1 MDNSQESDDTK
12 DDATNAPME
21 PTLQKPEPTEVE
33 KLQQLAEEY
42 LNGWKRAKADYL
54 NLKKETEQKLEQSMQ
69 FAHAGIV
76 IELLPIADHF
86 KLALAH
92 MPEDEKKKD
101 WVKGVQ
107 HIHKEFKDLLMKFG
121 IEEVKS
127 VGEKFDPE
135 LHEAIS
141 REKVEGKES
150 GTILKELAPGYKL
163 FDRVLQ
169 HAKVHVAE

>member
-1 MDNSQESDDTK
+1 MDNSH
-12 DDATNAPME
+12 
-21 PTLQKPEPTEVE
+21 PTEDTTKADNPQPSTEIE
-33 KLQQLAEEY
+33 KLQTLSEEY
-42 LNGWKRAKADYL
+42 LDGWKRAKADYL
-54 NLKKETEQKLEQSMQ
+54 NLKKETEKKLEQSMQ

-86 KLALAH
+86 KLAIDH
-92 MPEDEKKKD
+92 IPEEEKQKD

-107 HIHKEFKDLLMKFG
+107 HINKEFKELLKKFG

-135 LHEAIS
+135 LHEAVS
-141 REKVEGKES
+141 REKVEGAVA
-150 GTILKELAPGYKL
+150 GTILKELTPGYKL